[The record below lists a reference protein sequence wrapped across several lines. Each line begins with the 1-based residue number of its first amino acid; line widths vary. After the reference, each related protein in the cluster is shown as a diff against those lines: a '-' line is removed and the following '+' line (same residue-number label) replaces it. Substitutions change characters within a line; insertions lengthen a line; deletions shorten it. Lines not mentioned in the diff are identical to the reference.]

1 MLTPKFL
8 TNISI
13 ANAVNKLSILLKKPL
28 VIVLKCAEVAIRTT
42 EKKKNFLNANL
53 KISYQYFYSK
63 CSEQIKYTAK
73 VAIGKCPIIQL
84 TETLL

>member
-1 MLTPKFL
+1 MLEFKTFHKDH
-8 TNISI
+8 
-13 ANAVNKLSILLKKPL
+13 
-28 VIVLKCAEVAIRTT
+28 R
-42 EKKKNFLNANL
+42 KKKNFLNANL